1 MRQMFEFVSLVG
13 QQVAKTLN
21 DQILTGGEDSFEF
34 KALSRKFT
42 VDVIASTAF
51 GIEVNSFANPMNDFH
66 QAANKLNTF
75 GSMKT
80 MIKIVGHMVA
90 PSLMNMLNIKVFD
103 TETCAFFSS
112 AIIDTMRVR
121 EEKGI
126 VRNDMINLLM
136 QAKKGQLTHMKE
148 ADEEKIVDGFATV
161 QESHVGNT
169 EVTRKWTDEDLIA
182 QCFIFFFAGGLRLE
196 FKSDFRSNETFLS

>member
-13 QQVAKTLN
+13 QQVAKTVS
-21 DQILTGGEDSFEF
+21 DKIKAGDDGSFEF
-34 KALSRKFT
+34 KELSRRFT

-51 GIEVNSFANPMNDFH
+51 GIEVNSFADPLNAFH
-66 QAANKLNTF
+66 QAASKLTAF
-75 GSMKT
+75 GSMK
-80 MIKIVGHMVA
+80 MVMKIVAHMTM
-90 PSLMNMLNIKVFD
+90 PSLMKLLDIKIFD
-103 TETCAFFSS
+103 KESCAFFSS

-136 QAKKGQLTHMKE
+136 QAKKGQLAHVKE
-148 ADEEKIVDGFATV
+148 TDEEKLVDGFATV
-161 QESHVGNT
+161 QESTDGKT

-182 QCFIFFFAGGLRLE
+182 QCFIFFIAGL
-196 FKSDFRSNETFLS
+196 